1 MSDQSDTLD
10 PDEGQLSLKKQNTF
24 TLNSALSRKI
34 VRMPTTIQGQVM
46 EAIAENSEKTSFI
59 TDSDA
64 GDIATQ
70 KQ

>member
-1 MSDQSDTLD
+1 
-10 PDEGQLSLKKQNTF
+10 
-24 TLNSALSRKI
+24 
-34 VRMPTTIQGQVM
+34 MPTTIQGQVM